1 MLVGGGWE
9 LLGFSYLEVDVWQM
23 PQRTIG
29 KEADAFLGRVNKRRI
44 HFGKR
49 FLQPAA
55 ANSVQEIKPD

>member
-1 MLVGGGWE
+1 MVVGSCWD
-9 LLGFSYLEVDVWQM
+9 FRIWKVDVCQM
-23 PQRTIG
+23 PGTVG
-29 KEADAFLGRVNKRRI
+29 NEEDAFLGRVNKRRI